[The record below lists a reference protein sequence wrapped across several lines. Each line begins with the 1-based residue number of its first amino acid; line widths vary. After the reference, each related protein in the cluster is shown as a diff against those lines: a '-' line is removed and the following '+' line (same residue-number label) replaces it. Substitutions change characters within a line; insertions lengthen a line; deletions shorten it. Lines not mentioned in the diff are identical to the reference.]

1 MNKQCKAL
9 TTFLTVILANYL
21 YAGFLDGLKKVGEG
35 VVDVAGGV
43 VDTTVNATTSTVQSV
58 KQHTVFADPQ
68 TNVAN
73 VVQAVP
79 AVTTTTAPV
88 AAPVS
93 TPTAAPAPV
102 PTAVPTQASMAT
114 PASVTAS
121 APQVTERKSPS
132 AEDGD
137 NSFEQQYKL
146 ATDYL
151 NSEEFIKQLD
161 DLVKLD
167 VGGKRYGEDAR
178 SGAYI
183 RIAVRD
189 QGLTREI
196 STEKIPG
203 LPKFCEKWSVMRMPE
218 EGKFNEWKD
227 VLQSN
232 IERERQ
238 YMAEKAVE
246 NTVRKVIEGEL
257 KLRCAEYNKAGNFAG
272 KIYSS
277 IRSELQPQHPYMA
290 CMKEEWNTTN
300 FGHGHDDGP
309 DGIYRLY
316 DLDGWKNGSI
326 EGRRI
331 FTSGYQSKLTKEI
344 ADMWIAHVRKWLARN
359 DVLLSRLTGVG
370 IKEKCG
376 AFYAKA
382 EGTNTVPFKVYR
394 DIAFG
399 SVIGDVYGE
408 MERHAQN
415 SGANHLEWRGETLD
429 MFLNGCS
436 FNVSVKPHDIQFIFG
451 AFAPD
456 EVPVLT
462 AMKMK
467 FTQAAPSVDAL
478 VEKYGKMDGAK
489 IERKS
494 EVVKRV
500 WPETEVGQ
508 FWRMVAT
515 ALEAKVKQ
523 SGSKGIGNA
532 FKKDVESI
540 FASHSKAITR
550 ERVRIDM
557 GGVTVDI
564 SEDSSTHSVSSIF
577 FKDTLLSAKLM
588 ELCRNQKAAAKKA
601 EAEAK
606 AAAEKKAKSD
616 SLNF

>member
-9 TTFLTVILANYL
+9 TTFLTVILANCL

-146 ATDYL
+146 AIDYL
-151 NSEEFIKQLD
+151 NSELFVRQLD
-161 DLVKLD
+161 ELVKLD
-167 VGGKRYGEDAR
+167 VDGKYYGEDAR
-178 SGAYI
+178 SGAYKKI
-183 RIAVRD
+183 EVMD
-189 QGLTREI
+189 YGLTGAVP
-196 STEKIPG
+196 TGKLPG
-203 LPKFCEKWSVMRMPE
+203 LPGFCKKHVEVRMPDAR
-218 EGKFNEWKD
+218 KINEWKD

-238 YMAEKAVE
+238 FMTQKAVE
-246 NTVRKVIEGEL
+246 NVVRKVAKEEL
-257 KLRCAEYNKAGNFAG
+257 EPRCDKYNRAMELAG

-277 IRSELQPQHPYMA
+277 IRSDLGPHHPYVA
-290 CMKEEWNTTN
+290 CEKAIWRTTH
-300 FGHGHDDGP
+300 FGHGYEDGP
-309 DGIYRLY
+309 DGIYCLY
-316 DLDGWKNGSI
+316 NLDGWKEDPV
-326 EGRRI
+326 EGRKI
-331 FTSGYQSKLTKEI
+331 FQSGQSRLTKEV
-344 ADMWIAHVRKWLARN
+344 ADRWTAHVLGWLARN
-359 DVLLSRLTGVG
+359 DVLLSRLNGAGV
-370 IKEKCG
+370 KETCST
-376 AFYAKA
+376 FYAKTA
-382 EGTNTVPFKVYR
+382 GTNTVPFKVYR
-394 DIAFG
+394 GISFG
-399 SVIGDVYGE
+399 SLIGDVYGE
-408 MERHAQN
+408 MEKLAQN
-415 SGANHLEWRGETLD
+415 SGANSLEWCGKTLD

-436 FNVSVKPHDIQFIFG
+436 FSVTVKPHDIQFIFG
-451 AFAPD
+451 AFAPH

-500 WPETEVGQ
+500 WPETEIGQ
-508 FWRMVAT
+508 FWKMVAT
-515 ALEAKVKQ
+515 TLEVKVKQ
-523 SGSKGIGNA
+523 NGGQGVGDALKR
-532 FKKDVESI
+532 DVESI
-540 FASHSKAITR
+540 FTGHSKAITR
-550 ERVRIDM
+550 EMVRIDI
-557 GGVTVDI
+557 GGVTVDV
-564 SEDSSTHSVSSIF
+564 SEDPSTHSVSSIF
-577 FKDTLLSAKLM
+577 FKDTLLAAKLM
-588 ELCRNQKAAAKKA
+588 ELCRNQKAAAKKS